1 MMQNVV
7 AGCVAVALIIL
18 ALIGFAQTH
27 HECWH
32 GHVLLTHEPCGSV
45 SPSI

>member
-18 ALIGFAQTH
+18 LFIGEELA
-27 HECWH
+27 
-32 GHVLLTHEPCGSV
+32 GGSAREAR
-45 SPSI
+45 

>member
-1 MMQNVV
+1 MMENVV

-18 ALIGFAQTH
+18 ALIGFVQTH

-32 GHVLLTHEPCGSV
+32 GRVLLTHESCGSV
-45 SPSI
+45 TPAV